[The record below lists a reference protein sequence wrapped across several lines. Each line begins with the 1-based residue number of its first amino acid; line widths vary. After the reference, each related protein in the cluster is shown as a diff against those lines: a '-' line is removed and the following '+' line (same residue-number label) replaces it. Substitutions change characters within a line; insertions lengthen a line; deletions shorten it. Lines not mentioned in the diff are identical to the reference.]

1 MTSDDAGPKRK
12 IQAIVTDLGQ
22 VLLRFDT
29 APCWEKILS
38 TCEHPEAR
46 ARFRDVLVE
55 SGIGCGRSEPEAFY
69 QRAAAAMGMRMSY
82 TDFCVAWSDMF
93 WEDAEVIE
101 LIARAPVQHR
111 LVLSNTNAIHWDWI
125 RRQHGPMLARFDGC
139 LVSHECRVEKP
150 DPEIYWMA
158 MRHTG
163 LPAAAHL
170 FIDDLVENVEGAQS
184 VGMDAV
190 VHTDAASLREAFR
203 RRGLAPG

>member
-1 MTSDDAGPKRK
+1 MTSDEAGPKRE

-29 APCWEKILS
+29 APWREKIQA

-46 ARFRDVLVE
+46 ARFREVLVE
-55 SGIGCGRSEPEAFY
+55 SGFGCGHTEPEAFY
-69 QRAAAAMGMRMSY
+69 QRAAAAMGMRMTY
-82 TDFCVAWSDMF
+82 ADFCVAWSDMF
-93 WEDAEVIE
+93 WEDPEVID
-101 LIARAPVQHR
+101 LILGAPVQHR

-125 RRQHGPMLARFDGC
+125 QQQHGPMLARFDEC

-150 DPEIYWMA
+150 DPEIYHIA
-158 MRHTG
+158 MRHTR

-170 FIDDLVENVEGAQS
+170 FIDDLVENVEGARS

-190 VHTDAASLREAFR
+190 VHTDATSLREAFR